1 MGDRCGVKWCG
12 NPIFMNRSLLLALLA
27 VPSLTAYAQVVTS
40 VQDGAWSDP
49 ATWDCTCVPSMT
61 SSVVVLHHV
70 TLSAGLAFGPSLTI
84 APGGHIEK
92 NAPGYVGCLQPCSLN
107 VAGLFSSTGYLALGT
122 PVELSGTIT
131 AFDVYFA
138 GNVTMTGGTVQVT
151 GNFTTAAGMTV
162 DGYGQICAGDST
174 NIQGPLTGTI
184 DICDQTPTTLNP
196 PYVDGG
202 ASFVGPG
209 ITFCQGQACTSGTG
223 SLEEAP
229 GYDVVFVGRDYLING
244 PVREVMLTDIGGR
257 QCEVRTT
264 VSSGSTKVEP
274 RTAAPGLYVLS
285 FRTADGWRSLRV
297 VRY

>member
-1 MGDRCGVKWCG
+1 MIRAALVT
-12 NPIFMNRSLLLALLA
+12 LLALA
-27 VPSLTAYAQVVTS
+27 SPSFHAQVVTS
-40 VQDGAWSDP
+40 VQDGAWTDP
-49 ATWDCTCVPSMT
+49 STWDCACVPAMNAD
-61 SSVVVLHHV
+61 VVVMHHV
-70 TLSAGLAFGPSLTI
+70 TLSAGLSFGPSLTI
-84 APGGHIEK
+84 SSGGHIEK

-122 PVELSGTIT
+122 AVELSGTIT

-184 DICDQTPTTLNP
+184 DICDLTPTTLNP

-223 SLEEAP
+223 PLEDAS
-229 GYDVVFVGRDYLING
+229 GADVVFVGGDYLISG
-244 PVREVMLTDIGGR
+244 PVHEVMLTDIGGR
-257 QCEVRTT
+257 RCEVRTT
-264 VSSGSTKVEP
+264 ASSGSTKVEP

-285 FRTADGWRSLRV
+285 FRTADGWRSLRI
-297 VRY
+297 VRE